1 VVYLHS
7 LLDLVLTYMY
17 VVEKVY
23 LSNHVNHLFIMNQKI
38 TSMAIIFKINM
49 WAYTV
54 IVTPLFLFSLYLI
67 EKLCFALSPRLRLL
81 LYNLEVSAANQI
93 HVV

>member
-1 VVYLHS
+1 
-7 LLDLVLTYMY
+7 MY

-49 WAYTV
+49 
-54 IVTPLFLFSLYLI
+54 
-67 EKLCFALSPRLRLL
+67 
-81 LYNLEVSAANQI
+81 
-93 HVV
+93 